1 MTLRASSCKGALIR
15 KNLSRNWLLPV
26 GILVILLFQSAEIFT
41 YAKLVSLSQDPNL
54 ELFDYFAYGLED
66 YATGINEVIFAA
78 VVSAVLFSYLHRK
91 RQSSFYHSIPSTRN
105 ALYLSSYLSGVLFYV
120 LPWAIVTAISAIII
134 LIMRNGDLHAVGCF
148 LGVSSYRLL
157 LYITFLTFAS
167 MGMVLCGRTFFGLLT
182 GLLLTVIIPM
192 TEVLF
197 LALISPTLFG
207 ISGMD
212 EMIHFFLSPFY
223 LLYPSIDETKDIGIA
238 MAKAGGYAIASLL
251 LSFLTLWIHRTRK
264 EEHVGQNLVFPQTL
278 PVVQFFLTPVF
289 ILICLAPVSLFITDR
304 FPIFIIIPLTIPA
317 FFLARMLV
325 LRNRKV
331 FGKKDIMGCIGYVL
345 LITALILCFR
355 LDLLGINRRVPDAN
369 GVQQVS
375 VCVNGI
381 DFKSQDP
388 EDIAE
393 VIAIH
398 DRIISQK
405 DSLQKEQNDPYDD
418 FITELRIDY
427 TLNRNRTL
435 SRTYYLSDLSHE
447 ASKEIIELAETYLC
461 SGNNPQQR
469 LDQIRQNAG
478 DISFW
483 TEDDNY
489 RINLSTLQKQELFT
503 LLAEDLSNPDVDPMF
518 LFTEHDTENGL
529 RIRFSLPD
537 NPYSDQ
543 YIPPEATATY
553 AFLTKIAEE
562 TPRHY
567 S

>member
-26 GILVILLFQSAEIFT
+26 GILVILLFQSAKIFT

-54 ELFDYFAYGLED
+54 EYFDYFAFGLED

-91 RQSSFYHSIPSTRN
+91 RQNSFYHSIPTTQNS
-105 ALYLSSYLSGVLFYV
+105 LYLSSFLSGVLFYV

-134 LIMRNGDLHAVGCF
+134 LIMRNGDLLAVGYF

-182 GLLLTVIIPM
+182 GLLLAVIIPM

-197 LALISPTLFG
+197 LALISPALFG
-207 ISGMD
+207 ISWTED
-212 EMIHFFLSPFY
+212 VILFFLSPFY
-223 LLYPSIDETKDIGIA
+223 LLYPMIDNAGDIGIA
-238 MAKAGGYAIASLL
+238 LAKAGGYTLASIL
-251 LSFLTLWIHRTRK
+251 LSFFTLRIHRSRK

-289 ILICLAPVSLFITDR
+289 ILICLAPISLFITDH

-331 FGKKDIMGCIGYVL
+331 FGKKDIMGCVGYVL
-345 LITALILCFR
+345 LITTLILCFQ
-355 LDLLGINRRVPDAN
+355 LDLFGINRRVPDADR
-369 GVQQVS
+369 VQQVS
-375 VCVNGI
+375 VSVNGVE
-381 DFKSQDP
+381 FKSRDP

-398 DRIISQK
+398 DRIIFHK
-405 DSLQKEQNDPYDD
+405 DSLQKMQNSPYDNT
-418 FITELRIDY
+418 ITELKIDY
-427 TLNRNRTL
+427 ALHRNRTL
-435 SRTYYLSDLSHE
+435 SRTYYLSDFSHE
-447 ASKEIIELAETYLC
+447 ASKEIVGLAETYLC
-461 SGNNPQQR
+461 SGDHPQQQ
-469 LDQIRQNAG
+469 LEQIRQNAG

-483 TEDDNY
+483 TEDSY
-489 RINLSTLQKQELFT
+489 RIDLSTLQKQELFA

-518 LFTEHDTENGL
+518 LFTERDTENGL
-529 RIRFSLPD
+529 RIRFSLPED
-537 NPYSDQ
+537 PYLDH
-543 YIPPEATATY
+543 YIPREATATY
-553 AFLTKIAEE
+553 AFLSKIAEE
-562 TPRHY
+562 TLGNN
-567 S
+567 